1 MLKVHIQMG
10 QLLAHR
16 VEQDVKPVPQHQLVQ
31 TVKFYMNSTPQQI
44 TVLLVQ
50 MENILQAHLGMLVPH
65 VPPIVK
71 HVQLPVPVQ
80 NAILA
85 MDLVQEAVAPVVQVS
100 FQMVRMSALLAD

>member
-31 TVKFYMNSTPQQI
+31 TVKFYMNSTLQQI
-44 TVLLVQ
+44 IVLLVQ
-50 MENILQAHLGMLVPH
+50 MENILQVLLGMLVPH

-71 HVQLPVPVQ
+71 HVPLPVPVR
-80 NAILA
+80 NAILT
-85 MDLVQEAVAPVVQVS
+85 MHLVQEGVSPVVQVVI
-100 FQMVRMSALLAD
+100 QMGQLFALHAD

>member
-1 MLKVHIQMG
+1 MLKVHIHMG
-10 QLLAHR
+10 QLLAHH
-16 VEQDVKPVPQHQLVQ
+16 VEQDVKLVPHHQLVQ

-85 MDLVQEAVAPVVQVS
+85 MDLVQEAVAPVLQVS

>member
-1 MLKVHIQMG
+1 MG
-10 QLLAHR
+10 QLLAHH
-16 VEQDVKPVPQHQLVQ
+16 VEQDVKLVPHHQLVQ

-71 HVQLPVPVQ
+71 HVPLPVPVR
-80 NAILA
+80 NAILT
-85 MDLVQEAVAPVVQVS
+85 MHLVQEAVAPVVQVNI
-100 FQMVRMSALLAD
+100 QMVRVSALHAD

>member
-16 VEQDVKPVPQHQLVQ
+16 VEQDVKLVPHHQLVQ

-65 VPPIVK
+65 VSPIVK

-85 MDLVQEAVAPVVQVS
+85 MDLVQEAVAPVLQVS